1 MKKLLIRIAAAVLL
15 SVAAIAAIAVYTAQ
29 PVSVKTPLI
38 DGEVLPIVELSRGK
52 LRFKTKE
59 DVIKQLVQED
69 YLFVEGISVTDKN
82 TLVPYSEMNGG
93 KTYSR
98 EELLAALN
106 IYPEYWTIGGEPLK
120 DTDGERLWVLPV
132 RFIDGDPQRPVYML
146 NGAKAHAV
154 WYDYCAPHNVDIDIS
169 IYAAPTPVKCS
180 LDGVLQYT
188 AEMPMSGASSLRVR
202 FGDTDS
208 MIGDIPASVCIVG
221 RWWYAYFVVEETAY
235 QVGVA
240 ECTQAEFI
248 ELILSIY
255 NAPHPAKENYIDF
268 LLK

>member
-1 MKKLLIRIAAAVLL
+1 MKKLLIRIAAAVILSAV
-15 SVAAIAAIAVYTAQ
+15 SVALVAAYNAQ
-29 PVSVKTPLI
+29 PITVKTPLV
-38 DGEVLPIVELSRGK
+38 DGEVVERVQLSRGE
-52 LRFKTKE
+52 LWFKTQE
-59 DVIKQLVQED
+59 DIIKQLVQED

-120 DTDGERLWVLPV
+120 DTDGERLHVLPV
-132 RFIDGDPQRPVYML
+132 HFIDGDPQMPVYML

-180 LDGVLQYT
+180 LDSVLQYT
-188 AEMPMSGASSLRVR
+188 AELPISGASSLRMR
-202 FGDTDS
+202 FGDMDS
-208 MIGDIPASVCIVG
+208 IIGDIPASVCTVG
-221 RWWYAYFVVEETAY
+221 RWWYAYFAVEETAY

-240 ECTQAEFI
+240 GCTQFEFT
-248 ELILSIY
+248 ELILSIC